1 MTFEIFLVMLG
12 EALFFSFSR
21 RVLEKTSGIE
31 DPGGLHWELFGC
43 LLLGWVI
50 IFLCLV
56 KGIRSTGKVTIH
68 TVHVLNLKNTKYL
81 LINPFHHVLQVV
93 YFTAVFPYVIL
104 LALLINNVQLPGAT
118 DGILY
123 FVTPVWDKLFEV
135 KVRLYSERYSTVVRQ
150 MYLLPRSSSDRIEC
164 ISQIKMRWECKP
176 YRLAGIFVT
185 RANKMG

>member
-56 KGIRSTGKVTIH
+56 KGIKSTGKVTIH

-81 LINPFHHVLQVV
+81 LISPFHHVLQVV

-150 MYLLPRSSSDRIEC
+150 MYLLPHSSSD
-164 ISQIKMRWECKP
+164 
-176 YRLAGIFVT
+176 G
-185 RANKMG
+185 